1 MSRLK
6 SYIPTI
12 FLSVIAIIALA
23 IALVSSIDNSTT
35 TETGILTIQLVD
47 IDGTQLDERQI
58 MFGEGEELIRILER
72 SCELNYEYYAT
83 MGVFLKRVGY
93 LDIGSSGNLYI
104 GIYIDDVYSNKGI
117 SSIKVTDGM
126 TITFKLTDWT
136 LE

>member
-6 SYIPTI
+6 GYIPTI
-12 FLSVIAIIALA
+12 FLSIVAIIALA

-35 TETGILTIQLVD
+35 TETGVLTIQLVD

-58 MFGEGEELIRILER
+58 MFEEGEKLIRILER
-72 SCELNYEYYAT
+72 SYELNYEYYAT
-83 MGVFLKRVGY
+83 MGVFLKRVGN

-104 GIYIDDVYSNKGI
+104 GIYIDNVYSNKGI
-117 SSIKVTDGM
+117 TSIEVTDGM